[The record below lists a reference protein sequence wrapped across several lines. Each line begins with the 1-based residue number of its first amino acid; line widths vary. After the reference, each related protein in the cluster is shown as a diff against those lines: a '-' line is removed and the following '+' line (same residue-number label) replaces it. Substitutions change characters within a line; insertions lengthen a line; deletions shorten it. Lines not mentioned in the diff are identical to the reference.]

1 MQIFVKTLT
10 GKTITL
16 DVEPSDTIDNVK
28 QKIQD
33 KEGIPPDQQRLIF
46 AGKQLED
53 GRTLSDYNI
62 QKESTLH
69 LVLRLRGGGGD
80 DGAAEGA
87 DAQQA
92 DVQMADSATATEHSV
107 ALVAAGQFSHVECG
121 TACES
126 FLTMAKLKAVDHT
139 DDQRKPIDL
148 AVVLDRSG
156 SMGGQKLD
164 LCLKTLDW
172 LCDNLSAE
180 DKLALVSYD
189 TGVKTEWPLTRMDAS
204 GKAMCR
210 TILKGIR
217 AGSMTNLSGGLLAGI
232 DALKSSTSDVH
243 SVLLL
248 TDGLANHGVTDIPSI
263 TSLMQSALTG
273 PLANATVFTFGYGA
287 DHSQDMLRAISD
299 GGKGV
304 YYFVEEL
311 DDVPTAFAD
320 CVGGLL
326 SVVAQNVTATCEVPA
341 ALASRGVRIKKV
353 HTTKQVQ
360 QLEQG
365 IKVEVSLGDVY
376 AQEERD
382 LMVELCW
389 PAEALQT
396 QGQEGGEQEQDQLE
410 QIALALFSLRYA
422 NLLSC
427 SLAESQA
434 AVNVTGCTASQLA
447 DAVQSQRQQQSP
459 HIAKAHARITTAN
472 ALDKAR
478 RQADDGGYA
487 AARQTIEQALVTAK
501 AAGASCGADD
511 PLVENLVEQLSECR
525 EHVSAGAHEWRSK
538 GTYMASNYAQGHH
551 QQRSNA
557 SKMSYKKSAYRGL
570 SAQMRCV
577 SSEAVK
583 SKSYSLGGGSSSSN
597 SGNMMQMQQQQ
608 MQQMQPQPQMQQMQP
623 PPQMQPGMVQQQQ
636 QQQQQRRQR
645 SGSGIFQSLFGGRP
659 QN

>member
-16 DVEPSDTIDNVK
+16 DVEASDTIDNVK

-80 DGAAEGA
+80 NGGDDNGGYNRDMQMKDADDAAEH
-87 DAQQA
+87 
-92 DVQMADSATATEHSV
+92 SAEHSV

-121 TACES
+121 TASES

-139 DDQRKPIDL
+139 DDQRKPIDI

-189 TGVKTEWPLTRMDAS
+189 TEVKTEWPLTRMDAE
-204 GKAMCR
+204 GKAKCR
-210 TILKGIR
+210 TILQGIC

-248 TDGLANHGVTDIPSI
+248 TDGLANHGVTDISSI
-263 TSLMQSALTG
+263 TSLMQSSLTG

-299 GGKGV
+299 TGKGV
-304 YYFVEEL
+304 YYFVEEI
-311 DDVPTAFAD
+311 DHVPTAFAD

-326 SVVAQNVTATCEVPA
+326 SVVAQNVTLTCEVPA
-341 ALASRGVRIKKV
+341 ALAASGVRINKV

-382 LMVELCW
+382 VIVELCW
-389 PAEALQT
+389 PPQALGQALG
-396 QGQEGGEQEQDQLE
+396 QGEEQRQ
-410 QIALALFSLRYA
+410 LALFSLRYA

-427 SLAESQA
+427 SLAVSQA
-434 AVNVTGCTASQLA
+434 AVTCYTVSQLA
-447 DAVQSQRQQQSP
+447 DGSQQQNQM
-459 HIAKAHARITTAN
+459 IILAYARNATAN

-478 RQADDGGYA
+478 KQADGGNYA
-487 AARQTIEQALVTAK
+487 VAKQTIEQALATAK
-501 AAGASCGADD
+501 TAGDSCGADH
-511 PLVENLVEQLSECR
+511 PLVENLVKQLSECLQ
-525 EHVSAGAHEWRSK
+525 HVSAGAQEWQSK
-538 GTYMASNYAQGHH
+538 GTYKASNYAQGHL
-551 QQRSNA
+551 QQRSNS
-557 SKMSYKKSAYRGL
+557 SKKGGLYRGL
-570 SAQMRCV
+570 SAQKRCK
-577 SSEAVK
+577 SIETVK
-583 SKSYSLGGGSSSSN
+583 SSMKPRSVSMPDKTTGGVTGKRAPLASVAEELG
-597 SGNMMQMQQQQ
+597 
-608 MQQMQPQPQMQQMQP
+608 P
-623 PPQMQPGMVQQQQ
+623 PAMS
-636 QQQQQRRQR
+636 RQKTTA
-645 SGSGIFQSLFGGRP
+645 
-659 QN
+659 